1 MNQGPVINGTVWNSV
16 SKGSEQYLQY
26 LQEQHLQS
34 YRKETGTQNFIP
46 IQVNVEETNK
56 IFKRANTGSSSWK
69 MLDKK
74 MWQANIKSQFL
85 KINNSE

>member
-1 MNQGPVINGTVWNSV
+1 MNQGPVINETVWNSV

-26 LQEQHLQS
+26 LQEQYLQF
-34 YRKETGTQNFIP
+34 YGKEVGTQNFIP

-69 MLDKK
+69 MLDKEMGQTK
-74 MWQANIKSQFL
+74 IKSQF
-85 KINNSE
+85 